1 MGSKNNWQN
10 GKRFKRCVSYIDS
23 FDSDDDYCRYPID
36 KGGACHNYENINM
49 EAFCEIFYYCYD
61 LIYSSEFALE
71 SLNDIAYEMLEDMKY
86 SY

>member
-1 MGSKNNWQN
+1 MTKTKNFTKFTN
-10 GKRFKRCVSYIDS
+10 IT
-23 FDSDDDYCRYPID
+23 
-36 KGGACHNYENINM
+36 HNYENINM